1 VGGRGQQR
9 GALAGG
15 FLHELAKASP
25 LYIYRPSHYLKQ
37 FHKKYADEAE
47 LAKQVEGA
55 HQRNWAALH
64 NRFDDLYKNDNVAL
78 PSLQPWINTT
88 KPPSD
93 RFRFKRNPYFHRVD
107 PKGQQLP
114 YIDEVV
120 VQIASSGIIPAKT
133 GAGDSDLQA
142 RYLRFDNYT
151 FLKESE
157 ARQDIKVRLWH
168 TARGARR
175 ALFPNLNVNDD
186 VLAKLFRDVRFR
198 RALSLAVDREEINQV
213 IFYGL
218 AIEGNNTVL
227 PDSPLFKEEYQTLWA
242 QFDLDE
248 ANRLLD
254 EIGLTERSGEGTRL
268 MADGRP
274 LDIII
279 ESAGESTEET
289 DILELIGESWA
300 KAGIKVHTKPS
311 QREVI
316 RQRVYSGEAQMTIW
330 FGMENAL
337 ANATMSPVELAPVR
351 QEYFQWPRWGQFI
364 ETKGNA
370 GEPPDMAEATE
381 LTELYHAWFKAPELE
396 EKERIWHRMLELQAE
411 GVFSIG
417 TVSGVP
423 QPVVVNGNLRN
434 LPEEGLYNWD
444 PGAHF
449 GIYHPDTLWTGS

>member
-1 VGGRGQQR
+1 V
-9 GALAGG
+9 
-15 FLHELAKASP
+15 
-25 LYIYRPSHYLKQ
+25 
-37 FHKKYADEAE
+37 D
-47 LAKQVEGA
+47 
-55 HQRNWAALH
+55 
-64 NRFDDLYKNDNVAL
+64 L
-78 PSLQPWINTT
+78 PSLQPWINST

-114 YIDEVV
+114 YLDQVI

-157 ARQDIKVRLWH
+157 SRQDIKVRLWR

-175 ALFPNLNVNDD
+175 ALFPNLNVNDE
-186 VLAKLFRDVRFR
+186 VYSKLFRDVRFR

-227 PDSPLFKEEYQTLWA
+227 PDSPLFKEEYQTSWA

-254 EIGLTERSGEGTRL
+254 EIGLTERNGDGTRI
-268 MADGRP
+268 MSDGRP

-279 ESAGESTEET
+279 ESAGESTEEP

-300 KAGIKVHTKPS
+300 KVGIKVHTKPS

-316 RQRVYSGEAQMTIW
+316 RQRVYSGDAQMAIW

-337 ANATMSPVELAPVR
+337 ASATMSPVELAPVR
-351 QEYFQWPRWGQFI
+351 QEYFQWPKWGQFI
-364 ETKGNA
+364 ETKGNK
-370 GEPPDMAEATE
+370 GEQPDMAEAIE
-381 LTELYHAWFKAPELE
+381 LTELYHAWFKAPDLQ
-396 EKERIWHRMLELQAE
+396 EKERIWHRMLALHAE
-411 GVFSIG
+411 GVFAIG
-417 TVSGVP
+417 LVSGVP
-423 QPVVVNGNLRN
+423 QPIVVNGKLRN

-449 GIYHPDTLWTGS
+449 GIYHPDTIWFGS